1 MQGISTIIL
10 GTFNYDSLNLTV
22 TRQQSAGAL
31 VQTPVALRILAEHR
45 GASRSHGAGGSRSLK
60 GHLEQGGAAQEAAHG
75 GAPQLDLWRRS
86 GEVGWEANKR
96 STVINV
102 GITRVNHPQLLV
114 ITIDSWYMLV

>member
-45 GASRSHGAGGSRSLK
+45 GAM
-60 GHLEQGGAAQEAAHG
+60 AQV
-75 GAPQLDLWRRS
+75 DLGVLRAILNKEEPPRRQPMVELHS
-86 GEVGWEANKR
+86 WTYGGEVEKWDGKP
-96 STVINV
+96 
-102 GITRVNHPQLLV
+102 TREV
-114 ITIDSWYMLV
+114 